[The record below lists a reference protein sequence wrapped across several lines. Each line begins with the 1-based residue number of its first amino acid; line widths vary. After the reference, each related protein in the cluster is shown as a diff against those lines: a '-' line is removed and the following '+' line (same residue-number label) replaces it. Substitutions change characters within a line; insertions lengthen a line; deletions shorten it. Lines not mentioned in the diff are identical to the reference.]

1 LLEVR
6 ELRRDQRLL
15 VNRSGTH
22 DDAMSLMSLLPQ
34 ISIPP
39 MEANGVDDPTVARRF
54 ADRLKSRLAE
64 MQKELEDD
72 EQLEV
77 VAFLPS
83 GTAVAV
89 DAVGYESP
97 ALFTLQGREQASG
110 KACALLVHQSSLQ
123 ILVSVEKIPF
133 GQARKIVACGGL

>member
-1 LLEVR
+1 
-6 ELRRDQRLL
+6 
-15 VNRSGTH
+15 
-22 DDAMSLMSLLPQ
+22 MSFLDLFPQ

-39 MEANGVDDPTVARRF
+39 MEAKGVDDPTVARRF

-83 GTAVAV
+83 GKAVTV
-89 DAVGYESP
+89 DAVGYQSP
-97 ALFTLQGREQASG
+97 ALITLKGQEQVSG
-110 KACALLVHQSSLQ
+110 KACAILVHQSSLQ
-123 ILVSVEKIPF
+123 ILVSVEKIPI
-133 GQARKIVACGGL
+133 GQAPKLIAFELP

>member
-1 LLEVR
+1 
-6 ELRRDQRLL
+6 
-15 VNRSGTH
+15 
-22 DDAMSLMSLLPQ
+22 MSLLRLLPQ

-39 MEANGVDDPTVARRF
+39 MEAKGMDDPTAAKRF

-83 GTAVAV
+83 GTAVTV

-97 ALFTLQGREQASG
+97 ALLTLQGREQISG
-110 KACALLVHQSSLQ
+110 KACTILVHQSSLQ
-123 ILVSVEKIPF
+123 ILVSIEKVPF
-133 GQARKIVACGGL
+133 GETRKIITCETR

>member
-1 LLEVR
+1 
-6 ELRRDQRLL
+6 
-15 VNRSGTH
+15 
-22 DDAMSLMSLLPQ
+22 MSFLDLLPQ

-39 MEANGVDDPTVARRF
+39 MEAKGVDDPTVAKRF

-83 GTAVAV
+83 GTAVVV
-89 DAVGYESP
+89 DAVGYQSP
-97 ALFTLQGREQASG
+97 ALFTLKGQEQASG
-110 KACALLVHQSSLQ
+110 KACAILVHQSSLQ
-123 ILVSVEKIPF
+123 ILVSVEKISF
-133 GQARKIVACGGL
+133 GQARRVIVVEIR